1 MTDAESRE
9 ALNSAAMEETA
20 RKSRRAMCRAL
31 AAAFE
36 RTGQLL
42 RTSGHLSGPQRV
54 DGTSPFGN
62 GDDRLVALG
71 YLGETAAALIAGG
84 VELIER
90 ENPYAVAALN
100 RQLVEVEYLTWAFAE
115 DQEEASSWLRATKS
129 ERLQHWQPR
138 HLYGRSQG
146 RFRGRDYQE
155 HCEVGGHPTP
165 VGMRTVFGPGAH
177 PSAEIILYE
186 TANHGL
192 STWSYLLSAIDA
204 HCQSDGS
211 DSAHLV
217 PQELAEALQAAEAR
231 WREADR
237 LPAVWPAPS
246 VDSASDH
253 PSSR

>member
-1 MTDAESRE
+1 MTDDERRE
-9 ALNSAAMEETA
+9 ALDSAAMEETA
-20 RKSRRAMCRAL
+20 RMSRRAMCRAL

-42 RTSGHLSGPQRV
+42 HTSGHLFGPQRV

-71 YLGETAAALIAGG
+71 YLGQTAAALISGG
-84 VELIER
+84 VESIER
-90 ENPYAVAALN
+90 DNSYAAAALN

-115 DQEEASSWLRATKS
+115 DDEEASAWLRATKAQ
-129 ERLQHWQPR
+129 RLQRWQPR
-138 HLYGRSQG
+138 HLYDRSQG

-165 VGMRTVFGPGAH
+165 VGMRTVFGSGAKTT
-177 PSAEIILYE
+177 AEIIVYE

-192 STWSYLLSAIDA
+192 SAWSYLISAISA
-204 HCQSDGS
+204 RCQSDGS
-211 DSAHLV
+211 DMAHLV
-217 PQELAEALQAAEAR
+217 PQDLTEELRVAQAN

-237 LPAVWPAPS
+237 LPVVWLVPS
-246 VDSASDH
+246 VKGTSDH
-253 PSSR
+253 ASP